1 VTDKIVQEHLETL
14 NVKAVMVTPSHP
26 DRVESAEF
34 RKSKERLKEDGHYK
48 CFICEKTDNIQIHHF
63 AVEYSEQELA
73 DLDKVKEFV
82 ETFDIYGYGKL
93 LKNKPLTS
101 VEDCRCLMA
110 VCQEHHT
117 GTDSTDGG
125 TSSSIHGL
133 PFPYWIMQKLAKDGL
148 DPIPQEG
155 ETIEF
160 VEEKIKEFIDKEVSN
175 EQIK

>member
-1 VTDKIVQEHLETL
+1 MTDKIVQEHLQKLHVE
-14 NVKAVMVTPSHP
+14 AVMVTPSHP
-26 DRVESAEF
+26 ERVESAEF
-34 RKSKERLKEDGHYK
+34 RKSKQRLKDDGHYK
-48 CFICEKTDNIQIHHF
+48 CFICGKTDNIQIHHF

-93 LKNKPLTS
+93 LKNKRLES

-110 VCQEHHT
+110 ICAEHHV
-117 GTDSTDGG
+117 GTDSANGG
-125 TSSSIHGL
+125 TSTSIHGI

-155 ETIEF
+155 FT
-160 VEEKIKEFIDKEVSN
+160 VEMTEQKIKEFIDKEVLN
-175 EQIK
+175 EKL